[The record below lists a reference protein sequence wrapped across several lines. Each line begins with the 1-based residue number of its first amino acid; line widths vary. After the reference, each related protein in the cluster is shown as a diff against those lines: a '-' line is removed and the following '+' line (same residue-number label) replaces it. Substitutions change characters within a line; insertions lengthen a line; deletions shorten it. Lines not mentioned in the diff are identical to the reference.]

1 MIKNVIMKFQFNPL
15 KHFQDTRIKK
25 NFNQKLQPIRIYNKN
40 LSQESYEQK
49 RKGLQES
56 MSKV

>member
-1 MIKNVIMKFQFNPL
+1 MKFQFNPL
-15 KHFQDTRIKK
+15 KHFQDTRTKK
-25 NFNQKLQPIRIYNKN
+25 NFNQKMQPIRIYNKN